1 LTDHETPNTAA
12 ADAETR
18 HATVAQNA
26 PIAETHEQG
35 ENKDVLITPDGQ
47 AIDLGITGTMK
58 LDPLG
63 RMSNPNRLASVKY
76 AIAGLLY
83 VLTHEQSIKLA
94 TIVTLIV
101 IVIGVWL
108 HISVLS
114 WALLTLAIGG
124 VWVTE
129 CLNTAIEA
137 AIDIGTSDPHPL
149 AKIGKDVAS
158 TAALVSAIV
167 FVVLV
172 ILILVPRLI
181 DRIAGS
187 QSG

>member
-1 LTDHETPNTAA
+1 MTDHETPNTAA
-12 ADAETR
+12 AAADKR
-18 HATVAQNA
+18 HATGEQNKQS
-26 PIAETHEQG
+26 AETHEQVD
-35 ENKDVLITPDGQ
+35 NKDVLITPDGQ
-47 AIDLGITGTMK
+47 ELDLGITGTMQ
-58 LDPLG
+58 LEPPG
-63 RMSNPNRLASVKY
+63 RTSNPNRLASIKY

-94 TIVTLIV
+94 TMVTLIV
-101 IVIGVWL
+101 LVLGVAAHQRL
-108 HISVLS
+108 ELGAAYL
-114 WALLTLAIGG
+114 ALGG

-137 AIDIGTSDPHPL
+137 AIDLGTSDPHPL

-167 FVVLV
+167 FVVIV

-181 DRIAGS
+181 DRLAG
-187 QSG
+187 

>member
-1 LTDHETPNTAA
+1 MTDHETLHPAA
-12 ADAETR
+12 ADADTR
-18 HATVAQNA
+18 HETVEPNAQS
-26 PIAETHEQG
+26 AETHAQVDH
-35 ENKDVLITPDGQ
+35 KDVLITPDGQ
-47 AIDLGITGTMK
+47 ELDLGITGTMK
-58 LDPLG
+58 LDPPG
-63 RMSNPNRLASVKY
+63 RTSNPHRLASVKY
-76 AIAGLLY
+76 ALAGLLY

-94 TIVTLIV
+94 TMVTLIV

-114 WALLTLAIGG
+114 WALLTLALGG

-129 CLNTAIEA
+129 CVNTAIEA
-137 AIDIGTSDPHPL
+137 AIDLGTSAPHPL

-167 FVVLV
+167 FVVIV

-181 DRIAGS
+181 DRLAG
-187 QSG
+187 

>member
-1 LTDHETPNTAA
+1 LTGHETLHPAA
-12 ADAETR
+12 ADADTR
-18 HATVAQNA
+18 HETVEPNAQS
-26 PIAETHEQG
+26 AETHAQVDH
-35 ENKDVLITPDGQ
+35 KDVLITPDGQ
-47 AIDLGITGTMK
+47 ELDLGITGTMK
-58 LDPLG
+58 LDPPG
-63 RMSNPNRLASVKY
+63 RTSNPHRLASVKY
-76 AIAGLLY
+76 ALAGLLY

-94 TIVTLIV
+94 TMVTLIV

-114 WALLTLAIGG
+114 WALLTLALGG

-129 CLNTAIEA
+129 CVNTAIEA
-137 AIDIGTSDPHPL
+137 AIDLGTSAPHPL

-167 FVVLV
+167 FVVIV

-181 DRIAGS
+181 DRIAG
-187 QSG
+187 

>member
-1 LTDHETPNTAA
+1 MTDPETLHTAA
-12 ADAETR
+12 AARR
-18 HATVAQNA
+18 HTPV
-26 PIAETHEQG
+26 EKTHEQG
-35 ENKDVLITPDGQ
+35 DNKDVLITPDGQ
-47 AIDLGITGTMK
+47 EIELGITGTMK
-58 LDPLG
+58 LDPPG
-63 RMSNPNRLASVKY
+63 RTANPNRLASIKY

-83 VLTHEQSIKLA
+83 VLTHEQSIQVA
-94 TIVTLIV
+94 TMVTLLV
-101 IVIGVWL
+101 LVLGVWL

-114 WALLTLAIGG
+114 WALLTLALGG

-137 AIDIGTSDPHPL
+137 AIDLGTSDPHPL

-167 FVVLV
+167 FVVIV

-181 DRIAGS
+181 DRIAG
-187 QSG
+187 

>member
-1 LTDHETPNTAA
+1 LTDHETLHPAA
-12 ADAETR
+12 ADADKR
-18 HATVAQNA
+18 HATVEPNAQS
-26 PIAETHEQG
+26 AETHEPVDH
-35 ENKDVLITPDGQ
+35 KDVLITPDGQ
-47 AIDLGITGTMK
+47 ALELGITGTMK
-58 LDPLG
+58 LDPPG
-63 RMSNPNRLASVKY
+63 RTSNPHRLASVKY
-76 AIAGLLY
+76 ALAGLLY

-108 HISVLS
+108 HLSVLS
-114 WALLTLAIGG
+114 WALLTLALGG

-129 CLNTAIEA
+129 CVNTAIEA
-137 AIDIGTSDPHPL
+137 AIDLGTSAPHPL

-167 FVVLV
+167 FGVIV

-181 DRIAGS
+181 DRLAG
-187 QSG
+187 

>member
-1 LTDHETPNTAA
+1 MTDHETPNTAA
-12 ADAETR
+12 AAADKR
-18 HATVAQNA
+18 HAPGEQNKQSE
-26 PIAETHEQG
+26 ETHEQVD
-35 ENKDVLITPDGQ
+35 NKDVLITPDGQ
-47 AIDLGITGTMK
+47 EIDLGITGTMQ
-58 LDPLG
+58 LEPPG
-63 RMSNPNRLASVKY
+63 RTSNPNRLASIKY
-76 AIAGLLY
+76 ALAGLLY
-83 VLTHEQSIKLA
+83 GLTHEQSIKLA

-114 WALLTLAIGG
+114 WALLTLALGG

-129 CLNTAIEA
+129 CVNTAIEA
-137 AIDIGTSDPHPL
+137 AIDLGTSDPHPL

-167 FVVLV
+167 FVVIV

-181 DRIAGS
+181 DRLAG
-187 QSG
+187 